1 MKTTTKRIRNYA
13 LALLLITA
21 GHTVSAQ
28 SASGRLVTQDREV
41 PPFSE
46 IEAGSAFTIKI
57 LQDSAY
63 RVTVETDDNFLDKI
77 ETLVENNRLYINS
90 MGMKNPTALRVYVQ
104 APGFDKIDI
113 SGAARIESDGR
124 ISVSTMDIVAGGASK
139 VKLDI
144 DTESLR
150 SELSGAAKVELAGNA
165 SLHNL
170 DVSGAANL
178 NAVQLKTLKSLAKV
192 SGAAK
197 AKIFASEEITA
208 RLSGAGSLSYFD
220 NNQMISVPSN
230 ASVTITPQNPGNGPG
245 EDYSTQIETKSNGDS
260 TIVNIGNV
268 KVIVQEGN
276 PNKITIG
283 GSELEVDDD
292 GNVQFRRKRQDRYDG
307 HWGGFDLGV
316 NGFLNSNNGF
326 DLPENYEFLD
336 LRMEKSINVKLN
348 FLEQNFN
355 LISNKLGLTTGL
367 GFEWRNYR
375 FDNHVVLE
383 KIGNDIINAYD
394 FYAPRDYSKSKLVVN
409 YLNLPLLIE
418 YQTNRYSK
426 KNSFHIGA
434 GIETGLRIGSHT
446 KLVYQD
452 DGRKKKDKDPGDYH
466 LNPFKYDLMV
476 RVGWGKFNLYGNYSL
491 NTLFKNNRGPELYP
505 FALGITLASW

>member
-1 MKTTTKRIRNYA
+1 
-13 LALLLITA
+13 
-21 GHTVSAQ
+21 
-28 SASGRLVTQDREV
+28 
-41 PPFSE
+41 
-46 IEAGSAFTIKI
+46 
-57 LQDSAY
+57 
-63 RVTVETDDNFLDKI
+63 
-77 ETLVENNRLYINS
+77 
-90 MGMKNPTALRVYVQ
+90 
-104 APGFDKIDI
+104 
-113 SGAARIESDGR
+113 
-124 ISVSTMDIVAGGASK
+124 
-139 VKLDI
+139 
-144 DTESLR
+144 
-150 SELSGAAKVELAGNA
+150 
-165 SLHNL
+165 
-170 DVSGAANL
+170 
-178 NAVQLKTLKSLAKV
+178 
-192 SGAAK
+192 
-197 AKIFASEEITA
+197 
-208 RLSGAGSLSYFD
+208 LSYFD
-220 NNQMISVPSN
+220 NNQMVSVPSN

-245 EDYSTQIETKSNGDS
+245 EEYSTRIETKSNGDT

-276 PNKITIG
+276 PNKVTIG

-326 DLPENYEFLD
+326 DIPDRYEFLD

-348 FLEQNFN
+348 FFEQNFN

-383 KIGNDIINAYD
+383 KTGNDIINAYD
-394 FYAPRDYSKSKLVVN
+394 FYAPRDYTKSKLVVN
-409 YLNLPLLIE
+409 YLNLPLMIE